1 MTCPPCEGPVPNS
14 IRKCLTL
21 NTRTWPQAI
30 TLGLTDDLSPMRRT
44 CPRIVGQL
52 LMGVLLGSLPTAP
65 EASDLSAIRVPNGFS
80 VETVAD
86 SPFVKYPMLGG
97 FDPDGRL
104 YVCESAG
111 KNLDEAGMLRERPN
125 FISRLEDSDGD
136 GRFDRKTVF
145 ADQMTFPAGVLWH
158 QGAVYVT
165 SPPYLWRLE
174 DTNGDGVADR
184 RDPIVGTFRSLG
196 HAGDIHG
203 PFLTP
208 DGRLAFTDAP
218 LGHEIK
224 DRQGQVLH
232 KGTAARVFLCDPD
245 GSQLETF
252 CGGGTYNPIEVAF
265 TPTGEMLGIMTW
277 YNPDEARHDALVH
290 YILNGVYPRR
300 VDAWINEFQQTGP
313 LMPALIRYGLV
324 APSSIARYR
333 SDAFGSA
340 YRDTYFIS
348 FYNTH
353 RIDQI
358 VLERDGA
365 TFKARQIPFLE
376 SSNPDFRA
384 CDVIEDADGSL
395 LVIDTGGWF
404 VNGCPSAQVAKP
416 ERLGAIYR
424 IRREGAVV
432 QDPRGRALDW
442 NAAPPTTLAARLAD
456 PRPAVQDRAVELL
469 GRPNPESLGT
479 LRAVLTQSTNPEVR
493 IRALWALAR
502 HRTPEA
508 HGVIRQGF
516 RDLSLEVR
524 LAVER
529 TVGSDRDAA
538 SLPELLHT
546 LRSESPAER
555 RESASALSR
564 LGNVECVPAVLDELD
579 RATDR
584 FLEHALIDALIQSG
598 DEPSL
603 SDGLRRPSPAA
614 RRGALIALDQ
624 KTGKGLRPD
633 QARLLLAD
641 PDTRVRQRAVDAIA
655 RRPQWVQEAVGQLQ
669 SWLTTSNLDPEGQ
682 ASLRHLLSGLWNQ
695 EPVRTVAAAA
705 LASPSTTPDRR
716 RLVLQVWA
724 QDGQPK
730 ALKDWQ
736 GLIRTTLDS
745 FDDTLLM
752 EGLSL
757 ARAARTHLWNE
768 SITRVALNPDRA
780 PAVRLRAADTLSTG
794 APLPDPIH
802 SMVVEVA
809 RQPATTHAMLRLQA
823 ARLLGQVPGT
833 SDQLWLRTEVVAQAN
848 GVELTQL
855 LPAFERPLGDATAL
869 DLAAALDRSPGRDA
883 LSVGVL
889 ERIAIAAG
897 PSTWKALT
905 PMLTRLH
912 SRQSGTEERYKA
924 RTPSLTGGDPEAGRR
939 VFHDTRSGCALCHRI
954 AGEGGTLGP
963 DLSTIGEVRTRR
975 DLLESILFPSASY
988 ARGYEPIEVV
998 HRDGERDT
1006 GVLHQ
1011 ETELAVELRLADHS
1025 LRRIPRNEVQSLGIG
1040 SQSLMPEGLEGSLSV
1055 DTMRDLLAFL
1065 ESLEGSTP

>member
-1 MTCPPCEGPVPNS
+1 MTCPPI
-14 IRKCLTL
+14 IRP
-21 NTRTWPQAI
+21 RPFQ
-30 TLGLTDDLSPMRRT
+30 RT
-44 CPRIVGQL
+44 CPQIAARIL
-52 LMGVLLGSLPTAP
+52 LGVSLGSLPMNP
-65 EASDLSAIRVPNGFS
+65 EASDLSAIRVPEGFR

-86 SPFVKYPMLGG
+86 SPLVKYPMLGG
-97 FDPDGRL
+97 FDPEGRL

-111 KNLDEAGMLRERPN
+111 KNLDEAGLLRELPN
-125 FISRLEDSDGD
+125 FISRLEDTDGD

-145 ADQMTFPAGVLWH
+145 ADRLTFPAGVLWH

-174 DTNGDGVADR
+174 DTNGDGVADK

-245 GSQLETF
+245 GSHLETF

-265 TPTGEMLGIMTW
+265 TPAGEMLGIMTW

-324 APSSIARYR
+324 APSSITRYR
-333 SDAFGSA
+333 SDAFGSGF
-340 YRDTYFIS
+340 RDTFFIS

-353 RIDQI
+353 RVDQI

-376 SSNPDFRA
+376 SSDPDFRA

-404 VNGCPSAQVAKP
+404 INGCPSAQVAKP

-424 IRREGAVV
+424 IRREGANVR
-432 QDPRGRALDW
+432 DPRGRALDW
-442 NAAPPTTLAARLAD
+442 NAPSPTVLADRLAD
-456 PRPAVQDRAVELL
+456 PRPAVQDRALELL
-469 GRPNPESLGT
+469 GRAGPGSSAA
-479 LRAVLTQSTNPEVR
+479 LRTTFTQAADPAVR

-508 HGVIRQGF
+508 RAVIRQGF
-516 RDLSLEVR
+516 KDPYLDVR

-529 TVGSDRDAA
+529 TVGADRDAA
-538 SLPELLHT
+538 SLPELLRA
-546 LRSESPAER
+546 LRSDSPAER

-564 LGNVECVPAVLDELD
+564 LGNAECVPAVLDELD

-598 DEPSL
+598 DEASL
-603 SDGLRRPSPAA
+603 SEGLRRTSAAA

-624 KTGKGLRPD
+624 KTGNGLRPE
-633 QARLLLAD
+633 QARNLLAD
-641 PDTRVRQRAVDAIA
+641 PDARVRQRAVEAIA
-655 RRPQWVQEAVGQLQ
+655 RRPQWVQEAVAQLQ
-669 SWLTTSNLDPEGQ
+669 SWLTTRKLDSERQ
-682 ASLRHLLSGLWNQ
+682 ESMRHLLSGLWSQ
-695 EPVRTVAAAA
+695 EAVRNLAATA
-705 LASPSTTPDRR
+705 LASSSTAMDQR

-724 QDGQPK
+724 QDGQPR
-730 ALKDWQ
+730 ALKDWE
-736 GLIRTTLDS
+736 GLIRSTLGSD
-745 FDDTLLM
+745 DDTLLLPS
-752 EGLSL
+752 LSL
-757 ARAARTHLWNE
+757 AHAAQTNLWADR
-768 SITRVALNPDRA
+768 ITRVALSPERS
-780 PAVRLRAADTLSTG
+780 PAVRLRAAEALSTG
-794 APLPDPIH
+794 NPLPDPIH
-802 SMVVEVA
+802 AVVIEIA
-809 RQPATTHAMLRLQA
+809 RQPASTHAMLRLQA
-823 ARLLGQVPGT
+823 VRLLGQLPGT
-833 SDQLWLRTEVVAQAN
+833 PDQLRLRTEVAAQAN

-855 LPAFERPLGDATAL
+855 LRGFEKPLTDETAL
-869 DLAAALDRSPGRDA
+869 ALTTALDRSPGRDA
-883 LSVGVL
+883 LSATAVD
-889 ERIAIAAG
+889 RIATAAG
-897 PSTWKALT
+897 PTTRKALT
-905 PMLTRLH
+905 PLLTRLQ
-912 SRQSGTEERYKA
+912 SRQTGSEERY
-924 RTPSLTGGDPEAGRR
+924 RHWTPALTGGNPDEGRK
-939 VFHDTRSGCALCHRI
+939 VFHDTRSGCALCHHI
-954 AGEGGTLGP
+954 AGQGGNLGP

-998 HRDGERDT
+998 RRDGERET
-1006 GVLHQ
+1006 GILHQ
-1011 ETELAVELRLADHS
+1011 ETDAAVELRLADHS
-1025 LRRIPRNEVQSLGIG
+1025 LRRIPRAEVQSLGIG
-1040 SQSLMPEGLEGSLSV
+1040 TMSLMPEGLEGSLSI
-1055 DTMRDLLAFL
+1055 DQMRDLLAFL
-1065 ESLEGSTP
+1065 ESLKGRTP

>member
-1 MTCPPCEGPVPNS
+1 MTRPQTANRGQMNLNLAQMTWPQTVTHKGTTNDLAP
-14 IRKCLTL
+14 IR
-21 NTRTWPQAI
+21 RTWPQ
-30 TLGLTDDLSPMRRT
+30 
-44 CPRIVGQL
+44 IVGQVL
-52 LMGVLLGSLPTAP
+52 LGVLLGGLPAAS
-65 EASDLSAIRVPNGFS
+65 EASDLSAIRVPNGFII
-80 VETVAD
+80 ETVAD
-86 SPFVKYPMLGG
+86 SPLVKYPMLGG
-97 FDPDGRL
+97 FDPEGRL
-104 YVCESAG
+104 YLCESAG

-245 GSQLETF
+245 GSRLETF

-265 TPTGEMLGIMTW
+265 TPAGEMLGIMTW

-333 SDAFGSA
+333 SDTFGSA

-353 RIDQI
+353 RVDQI

-376 SSNPDFRA
+376 SSDPDFRA

-404 VNGCPSAQVAKP
+404 INGCPSAQVAKP

-424 IRREGAVV
+424 IRKEGASV
-432 QDPRGRALDW
+432 QDPRGRTLDW
-442 NAAPPTTLAARLAD
+442 NTARSSTLTARLAD
-456 PRPAVQDRAVELL
+456 PRPVVQDRALELL
-469 GRPNPESLGT
+469 GRPSPESLEA
-479 LRAVLTQSTNPEVR
+479 LRVPWTQSTNPEVR

-508 HGVIRQGF
+508 RGVIRQGF
-516 RDLSLEVR
+516 KDLSLEVR

-546 LRSESPAER
+546 LRSESPVER

-564 LGNVECVPAVLDELD
+564 LGNAECVPAVLDELD

-603 SDGLRRPSPAA
+603 SEGLRRPSPAA

-655 RRPQWVQEAVGQLQ
+655 RRPEWVQEAVGQIQ
-669 SWLTTSNLDPEGQ
+669 SWLTVPTLDAEGQ

-695 EPVRTVAAAA
+695 EPVRSVAAAA
-705 LASPSTTPDRR
+705 LAAPSTTPDRR
-716 RLVLQVWA
+716 RLLLQVWA

-730 ALKDWQ
+730 LLKDWQ
-736 GLIRTTLDS
+736 GLIRNTLDS
-745 FDDTLLM
+745 TDDAILL

-757 ARAARTHLWNE
+757 ARAARTNLWNE
-768 SITRVALNPDRA
+768 SITQVALNPDRT
-780 PAVRLRAADTLSTG
+780 PAVRLRAAEALGTT

-802 SMVVEVA
+802 AMVVDIA

-833 SDQLWLRTEVVAQAN
+833 PDQLWLRTEVAAQAN
-848 GVELTQL
+848 GVELAQL
-855 LPAFERPLGDATAL
+855 LPSFERPLTDSTAL

-883 LSVGVL
+883 LPVMAVD
-889 ERIAIAAG
+889 RIAVAAG
-897 PSTWKALT
+897 PSTRKALT
-905 PMLTRLH
+905 PLLTRLQ
-912 SRQSGTEERYKA
+912 SRQTGTEERYKA
-924 RTPSLTGGDPEAGRR
+924 WTPSLTGGDPEAGRR

-954 AGEGGTLGP
+954 AGEGGNLGP

-998 HRDGERDT
+998 RRDGERET
-1006 GVLHQ
+1006 GILHQ
-1011 ETELAVELRLADHS
+1011 ETDAAVELRLADHS

-1040 SQSLMPEGLEGSLSV
+1040 PLSLMPEGLEGSLSV
-1055 DTMRDLLAFL
+1055 EQMRDLLAFL
-1065 ESLEGSTP
+1065 ESLKGRSP

>member
-1 MTCPPCEGPVPNS
+1 MRSRPHSPTRRVASASTCPQTGATS
-14 IRKCLTL
+14 
-21 NTRTWPQAI
+21 
-30 TLGLTDDLSPMRRT
+30 S
-44 CPRIVGQL
+44 
-52 LMGVLLGSLPTAP
+52 VLLGLLISCLPSAS
-65 EASDLSAIRVPNGFS
+65 ESSDLSAIRVPNGFT

-86 SPFVKYPMLGG
+86 SPLVKYPMLGG
-97 FDPDGRL
+97 FDPEGRL

-111 KNLDEAGMLRERPN
+111 KNLDEAGLLRELPN
-125 FISRLEDSDGD
+125 FISRLEDTDGD

-145 ADQMTFPAGVLWH
+145 ADRMTFPAGVLWH

-174 DTNGDGVADR
+174 DTDGDGVADR

-224 DRQGQVLH
+224 DRQGQVLQ

-245 GSQLETF
+245 GSHLETF

-265 TPTGEMLGIMTW
+265 TPAGEMLGIMTW

-333 SDAFGSA
+333 SDAFGDGF
-340 YRDTYFIS
+340 RDTYFIS

-353 RIDQI
+353 RVDQI
-358 VLERDGA
+358 VLERNGA

-376 SSNPDFRA
+376 SSDPDFRA

-404 VNGCPSAQVAKP
+404 INGCPSAQVAKP

-424 IRREGAVV
+424 IRKSGATVR
-432 QDPRGRALDW
+432 DPRGRALDW
-442 NAAPPTTLAARLAD
+442 NHPTPSVLAERLAD
-456 PRPAVQDRAVELL
+456 PRPAVKDRALELL
-469 GRPNPESLGT
+469 GRPKPESLEA
-479 LRAVLTQSTNPEVR
+479 LRIPFTQATNPAVR
-493 IRALWALAR
+493 IQALWALAR

-508 HGVIRQGF
+508 RAVIRQGF
-516 RDLSLEVR
+516 QDTSLDVR

-529 TVGSDRDAA
+529 TVGSDRDSA
-538 SLPELLHT
+538 SLPDLLRT
-546 LRSESPAER
+546 LHSEAPAER

-564 LGNVECVPAVLDELD
+564 LRRPECVPAVLDELE
-579 RATDR
+579 RVTDR

-598 DEPSL
+598 DDTSL
-603 SDGLRRPSPAA
+603 SEGLRRPSAEA

-624 KTGKGLRPD
+624 KTGNGLRPE
-633 QARLLLAD
+633 QARNLLGD
-641 PDTRVRQRAVDAIA
+641 PDPRVRQRAVEAIA

-669 SWLTTSNLDPEGQ
+669 SWLTAPTLNAEEQD
-682 ASLRHLLSGLWNQ
+682 SLRHLLAGLWNQ
-695 EPVRTVAAAA
+695 EPVRKVAATT
-705 LASPSTTPDRR
+705 LASPSTPLDRR
-716 RLVLQVWA
+716 RLLFQVWA

-730 ALKDWQ
+730 TIQDWE
-736 GLIRTTLDS
+736 GLIRTALGSD
-745 FDDTLLM
+745 DDTLVLSS
-752 EGLSL
+752 LSL
-757 ARAARTHLWNE
+757 ARTAQTNLWTDP
-768 SITRVALNPDRA
+768 ITRVALQADRT
-780 PAVRLRAADTLSTG
+780 PTVRLRAAEALGT
-794 APLPDPIH
+794 ANPLPDPIH
-802 SMVVEVA
+802 AFVVEVA
-809 RQPATTHAMLRLQA
+809 RQPAATHAMLRLQA
-823 ARLLGQVPGT
+823 ARLLGQLPGT
-833 SDQLWLRTEVVAQAN
+833 PDQLRLRTEVVTQAN

-855 LPAFERPLGDATAL
+855 LRGFEQPLTEATAL
-869 DLAAALDRSPGRDA
+869 ALATALDRSPGRDA
-883 LSVGVL
+883 LSVTTVD
-889 ERIAIAAG
+889 RMATAAG
-897 PSTWKALT
+897 PTTRKALA
-905 PMLTRLH
+905 PLLTRLQ
-912 SRQSGTEERYKA
+912 SRQSGTEERY
-924 RTPSLTGGDPEAGRR
+924 RHWTPALTGGNPEEGRR

-954 AGEGGTLGP
+954 AGQGGNLGP
-963 DLSTIGEVRTRR
+963 DLSSIGEVRTRR

-998 HRDGERDT
+998 RRDGERET
-1006 GVLHQ
+1006 GILHQ
-1011 ETELAVELRLADHS
+1011 ETDAAVELRLADHS
-1025 LRRIPRNEVQSLGIG
+1025 LRRIPRTEVQSLGIG
-1040 SQSLMPEGLEGSLSV
+1040 SLSLMPEGLEGSLSIT
-1055 DTMRDLLAFL
+1055 DMRDLLAFL
-1065 ESLEGSTP
+1065 ESLKGRTP

>member
-1 MTCPPCEGPVPNS
+1 MTWPQMASPDPLNWNPATMTWPHP
-14 IRKCLTL
+14 IR
-21 NTRTWPQAI
+21 RTWPQ
-30 TLGLTDDLSPMRRT
+30 T
-44 CPRIVGQL
+44 VGQVL
-52 LMGVLLGSLPTAP
+52 LGVLLGSLPAAP
-65 EASDLSAIRVPNGFS
+65 EGSDLSAIRVPKGFNI
-80 VETVAD
+80 ETVAD
-86 SPFVKYPMLGG
+86 SPLVNYPMLGG
-97 FDPDGRL
+97 FDPEGRL

-184 RDPIVGTFRSLG
+184 RDRIVGTFRSLG

-245 GSQLETF
+245 GSRLETF

-265 TPTGEMLGIMTW
+265 TPAGEMLGIMTW

-340 YRDTYFIS
+340 YRDSYFIS

-353 RIDQI
+353 RVDQI

-376 SSNPDFRA
+376 SSDPDFRA

-404 VNGCPSAQVAKP
+404 INGCPSAQVAKP
-416 ERLGAIYR
+416 ERLGAVYR
-424 IRREGAVV
+424 IRKEGAAV
-432 QDPRGRALDW
+432 QDPRGRTLDW
-442 NAAPPTTLAARLAD
+442 NTARSSTLAARLAD
-456 PRPAVQDRAVELL
+456 PRPAVQDRALELL
-469 GRPNPESLGT
+469 GHPSPESLEA
-479 LRAVLTQSTNPEVR
+479 LRVTWTQSANPEVR

-508 HGVIRQGF
+508 RTVIRRGF
-516 RDLSLEVR
+516 KDLSLEVR

-538 SLPELLHT
+538 SLPELLRT
-546 LRSESPAER
+546 LRSDSPAER

-564 LGNVECVPAVLDELD
+564 LANAACVPAVLDELD

-603 SDGLRRPSPAA
+603 SAGLQRRSPLA

-633 QARLLLAD
+633 QARQLLAD
-641 PDTRVRQRAVDAIA
+641 PDIRVRQRAVDAIA
-655 RRPQWVQEAVGQLQ
+655 RRPEWVQEAVGQIQ
-669 SWLTTSNLDPEGQ
+669 SWLTAPTLDAEGQ
-682 ASLRHLLSGLWNQ
+682 DSLRHLLSELWDQ
-695 EPVRTVAAAA
+695 ERVRNVAAAA
-705 LASPSTTPDRR
+705 LASSSTALDRR
-716 RLVLQVWA
+716 RLVLQVWTQA
-724 QDGQPK
+724 GQPT

-736 GLIRTTLDS
+736 GLVQATLDS
-745 FDDTLLM
+745 TDETVLL

-757 ARAARTHLWNE
+757 ARAARTHPWNE
-768 SITRVALNPDRA
+768 SITRVALGADRS
-780 PAVRLRAADTLSTG
+780 PAVRLRAAEALGTG
-794 APLPDPIH
+794 TPLPDSIH
-802 SMVVEVA
+802 AMVVEIA
-809 RQPATTHAMLRLQA
+809 RQPAATHAMLRLQA
-823 ARLLGQVPGT
+823 AHLLGQLPGT
-833 SDQLWLRTEVVAQAN
+833 PAQLRLRTEVAAQAN
-848 GVELTQL
+848 GVELAQL
-855 LPAFERPLGDATAL
+855 LPSFECPLSDATAL
-869 DLAAALDRSPGRDA
+869 ALASALEQSPGRDA
-883 LSVGVL
+883 IPMAAVD
-889 ERIAIAAG
+889 RIAIAAG
-897 PSTWKALT
+897 PAARKALT
-905 PMLTRLH
+905 SVLARLR
-912 SRQSGTEERYKA
+912 SRQTGPEERFKVWTA
-924 RTPSLTGGDPEAGRR
+924 SLTGGNPEAGRR
-939 VFHDTRSGCALCHRI
+939 VFQDTRSGCALCHRI
-954 AGEGGTLGP
+954 AGEGGSLGP

-975 DLLESILFPSASY
+975 DLLEAILFPSASY

-998 HRDGERDT
+998 RRNGERET
-1006 GVLHQ
+1006 GILHQ
-1011 ETELAVELRLADHS
+1011 ETEAAVELRLADHS

-1040 SQSLMPEGLEGSLSV
+1040 SMSLMPEGLEGSLSV
-1055 DTMRDLLAFL
+1055 GQMRDLLAFL
-1065 ESLEGSTP
+1065 ESLKGHTP